1 MAKKLYNRKLQKKR
15 KLHRCQDKKNNVAST
30 EKKAGKL
37 KTTSERIVYRIY
49 SSCSKVQRRLD
60 NHLNKFHLMRRGS
73 LHFIELMKIAE
84 EGHKSNI
91 NVLETNISMNS
102 LLQQF
107 GAYLQDL
114 DGESQ
119 SEARAKLT
127 SSTVKSVL
135 LEMLRSKCFL
145 MADLALLNTIGDTGG
160 EGGVLFR

>member
-1 MAKKLYNRKLQKKR
+1 
-15 KLHRCQDKKNNVAST
+15 
-30 EKKAGKL
+30 
-37 KTTSERIVYRIY
+37 
-49 SSCSKVQRRLD
+49 
-60 NHLNKFHLMRRGS
+60 MRRGS

-84 EGHKSNI
+84 VGHKSNI